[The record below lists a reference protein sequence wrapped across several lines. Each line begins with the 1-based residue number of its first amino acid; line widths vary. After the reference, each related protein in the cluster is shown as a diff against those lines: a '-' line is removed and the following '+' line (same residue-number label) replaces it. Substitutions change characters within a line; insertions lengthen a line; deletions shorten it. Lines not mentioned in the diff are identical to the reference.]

1 MKISPNKPGVRE
13 VECAFL
19 RKYWLA
25 FPLLGAC
32 SFLAVGGPFW
42 QWVEGASISVH
53 WANLLSWRTLSWA
66 MASLVI
72 PAIWWLGLHF
82 PVRRRWTL
90 LGALGLF
97 LAMDLLLRTSFLQVP
112 LWLAA
117 RTRLD
122 SGQYFM
128 REVCHV
134 RLEENAGR
142 QEPRPAVVLVGS
154 SQVLNGVDTDL
165 LRELLAPVPVIRRAM
180 FGMTP
185 LKALAMSSHMPFRAG
200 DHCVLYLSEFDFT
213 NQDEFPFAWFRPYAS
228 WRTLPG
234 VLQSM
239 SRRTKTWHWRRV
251 TDYMLAATVQ
261 SWQVR
266 DFLQQVAVHFWAPAS
281 QATRSGNDDVKTVLV
296 TSARAELKHAP
307 AEQRAFLRFAKR
319 LAAHDV
325 DMVIFEGDVN
335 PAIYSPSR
343 LAAKSQVRDFLVEL
357 TADSGQRYV
366 SREEQ
371 GLAFTAEDWSDMSHL
386 NSVGREKLTRRM
398 AEVLSENTSMKREP
412 TQ

>member
-1 MKISPNKPGVRE
+1 MRISAQVLAGFSSAGGMFLPGCGRPLLAMGRRRVHLCPLGQS
-13 VECAFL
+13 VELANAVLGDGFSGHPGNL
-19 RKYWLA
+19 VARPA
-25 FPLLGAC
+25 FPRSPPLDP
-32 SFLAVGGPFW
+32 VGCTGVVFGDGPF
-42 QWVEGASISVH
+42 A
-53 WANLLSWRTLSWA
+53 ANLFPSSSAVAGRPYTA
-66 MASLVI
+66 RFR
-72 PAIWWLGLHF
+72 AILHAGGLPCPLGGKCG
-82 PVRRRWTL
+82 PTGTAACCGSGGVEPSAER
-90 LGALGLF
+90 GGYG
-97 LAMDLLLRTSFLQVP
+97 
-112 LWLAA
+112 LAA
-117 RTRLD
+117 GVAGAGPGDPARDVWHDAAESL
-122 SGQYFM
+122 G
-128 REVCHV
+128 HV
-134 RLEENAGR
+134 
-142 QEPRPAVVLVGS
+142 
-154 SQVLNGVDTDL
+154 
-165 LRELLAPVPVIRRAM
+165 VP
-180 FGMTP
+180 
-185 LKALAMSSHMPFRAG
+185 MPFRAG

-343 LAAKSQVRDFLVEL
+343 MAAKSQVRDFLVEL